1 MNDRQTFSD
10 RDLTAYLDG
19 VVDQDQKMEIESALA
34 HDPALVDRLDRLS
47 LDTGSISAAFT
58 HLLSQ
63 SPEAPSFLDADAGAG
78 AIALADALN
87 GVCQFGAVTGSCK
100 KAQGAFPIHGGLA
113 LGFILFQQ
121 S

>member
-47 LDTGSISAAFT
+47 LDTGSMRMPGKHQKDEHHFA
-58 HLLSQ
+58 
-63 SPEAPSFLDADAGAG
+63 
-78 AIALADALN
+78 
-87 GVCQFGAVTGSCK
+87 
-100 KAQGAFPIHGGLA
+100 
-113 LGFILFQQ
+113 
-121 S
+121 